1 MAEDKKINES
11 GEVVEETKSGAEI
24 KVAKRPAKTEGS
36 SQVKQS
42 GVKVSG
48 PKG

>member
-11 GEVVEETKSGAEI
+11 GEVVKSGTEV

>member
-11 GEVVEETKSGAEI
+11 GEELKTGAEV
-24 KVAKRPAKTEGS
+24 KVAKRPAKAEEAS
-36 SQVKQS
+36 SSVKQS
-42 GVKVSG
+42 GVKTSG

>member
-11 GEVVEETKSGAEI
+11 GEELKTGAEV

-42 GVKVSG
+42 GVKTSG